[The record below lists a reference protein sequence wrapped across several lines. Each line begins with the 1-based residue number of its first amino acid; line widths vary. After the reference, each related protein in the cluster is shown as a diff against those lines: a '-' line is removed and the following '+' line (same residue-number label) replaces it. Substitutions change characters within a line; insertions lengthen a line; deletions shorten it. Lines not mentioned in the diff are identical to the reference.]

1 MASGVEANIFLAL
14 ITRLQAL
21 VFTPALQIAGPNV
34 PFPAAGQT
42 KPANYLEVTYLPN
55 RTTTRTV
62 GPGKQQHRGI
72 MQVTVHYSSGTGII
86 NPLQIADQIIAHFPK
101 DLVLYQSGV
110 RVKIWRKPYA
120 IPMAPESGSLM
131 VPVTIEYES
140 FNA

>member
-1 MASGVEANIFLAL
+1 MATGIEANIFLAL

-21 VFTPALQIAGPNV
+21 VFTPALLIAGPNV

-42 KPANYLEVTYLPN
+42 KPKDYLDVTYLPN

-62 GPGKQQHRGI
+62 GPGRQQHRGI
-72 MQVTVHYSSGTGII
+72 MQVSVHWSSSTGII
-86 NPLQIADQIIAHFPK
+86 IPMQKADQIIAHFPK
-101 DLVLYQSGV
+101 DLLLFESGI
-110 RVKIWRKPYA
+110 RVKIYRKPYA
-120 IPMAPESGSLM
+120 IPMPPQDGSLI

>member
-1 MASGVEANIFLAL
+1 MATGVEANIWLAL

-21 VFTPALQIAGPNV
+21 VFTPALAIAGPNV

-42 KPANYLEVTYLPN
+42 KPKDYLEVTFLPN
-55 RTTTRTV
+55 RTITRTV
-62 GPGKQQHRGI
+62 GPGRQQHRGI

-86 NPLQIADQIIAHFPK
+86 NPLQIADKIIAHFPK
-101 DLVLYQSGV
+101 DLVLFQSDI

-120 IPMAPESGSLM
+120 TPLPPQDGSLM

-140 FNA
+140 YHQ